1 LISYS
6 RVYLG
11 VHYPFDV
18 LGGIALGIF
27 TGSVAHKTC
36 MLLQRGTSMRDN

>member
-1 LISYS
+1 VLVALS

-18 LGGIALGIF
+18 LAGGLIGAATAAAILAF
-27 TGSVAHKTC
+27 A
-36 MLLQRGTSMRDN
+36 